1 MSEDSML
8 EAMFSRLKLCLI
20 LGSFFVPIIAAVWV
34 QRENMQL
41 HTLGAPLPA
50 LAHPQYV
57 DDDR

>member
-1 MSEDSML
+1 ML